1 MPSSTSLPGPPL
13 CPTCSWLL
21 LWWRQRPMLLQQ
33 MSWDC
38 QILLHSWQN
47 HWLWT
52 LEINTLPWRGLRQR
66 RWVMKMKWLKCLL
79 LEFKLVGTGGF
90 SSPNYPRKYPNNLEK
105 PDAVQVKKGRI
116 LELQF
121 TAFEIE
127 CKYDHLT
134 ITDADGTTLM
144 EKSCGSIM
152 PANITSTTNIIN
164 VLFSSTSV
172 QLYLG
177 DRRTRN
183 DVTTGFNVSWRE
195 VEPGEFLRTCL
206 LLCHSWNKGMLA
218 LC

>member
-1 MPSSTSLPGPPL
+1 
-13 CPTCSWLL
+13 
-21 LWWRQRPMLLQQ
+21 
-33 MSWDC
+33 
-38 QILLHSWQN
+38 
-47 HWLWT
+47 
-52 LEINTLPWRGLRQR
+52 
-66 RWVMKMKWLKCLL
+66 MKFFCLL
-79 LEFKLVGTGGF
+79 LPLLECKLVVGAGGF
-90 SSPNYPRKYPNNLEK
+90 SSPGYPGKYPDNLEK
-105 PDAVQVKKGRI
+105 PDAVQVKQGLI

-177 DRRTRN
+177 DRRN
-183 DVTTGFNVSWRE
+183 DVTTGWKVNWRA
-195 VEPGEFLRTCL
+195 VEPGEFQRCISFLSSSL
-206 LLCHSWNKGMLA
+206 SLPLDDEGLMIN
-218 LC
+218 